1 MSLFEFL
8 MVLVSIIVGL
18 GIAEILTGVARQIRF
33 RTSSDAYWLHSCG
46 VALIFFAL
54 LQNWWE
60 LWVLRS
66 VDEWVFS
73 GLVLMLVSPAGLYL
87 IAHLIFP
94 DPIEGVEFRAYYYDA
109 MRPVW
114 WLGVLVAVAST
125 LFKPIAFGADL
136 VELDNAAPVVMV
148 IGFLTLATSKST
160 VVHSILVP
168 SFLLLLLWDVLWWN
182 PTVNLG

>member
-33 RTSSDAYWLHSCG
+33 RASSVAYWLHSCG

-54 LQNWWE
+54 LQIWWE

-66 VDEWVFS
+66 VDEWGFS
-73 GLVLMLVSPAGLYL
+73 DLVLMLVGPAGLYL

-94 DPIEGVEFRAYYYDA
+94 DPIEGTEFRAYYYDA

-114 WLGVLVAVAST
+114 WLAVLVAVVST
-125 LFKPIAFGADL
+125 LFKPIAFGDDL
-136 VELDNAAPVVMV
+136 VDMDNAASVAMI
-148 IGFLTLATSKST
+148 IGFLTLATSRNT
-160 VVHSILVP
+160 VVHSVLVP
-168 SFLLLLLWDVLWWN
+168 SFLLLLLWDVLWWS
-182 PTVNLG
+182 PIAKPG

>member
-33 RTSSDAYWLHSCG
+33 RTSSVAYWLHSCG

-60 LWVLRS
+60 LWGLRS
-66 VDEWVFS
+66 VDEWGFS
-73 GLVLMLVSPAGLYL
+73 DLVLMLVTPAGLYL

-94 DPIEGVEFRAYYYDA
+94 DPIKGAEFRAYYYDS

-114 WLGVLVAVAST
+114 WLAALVAVASIS
-125 LFKPIAFGADL
+125 FKPIAFGGVLFD
-136 VELDNAAPVVMV
+136 LDNASAVAMIV
-148 IGFLTLATSKST
+148 GFLTLATSKNT
-160 VVHSILVP
+160 VVHSVLVP

-182 PTVNLG
+182 PTVKLG